1 MAHAKIGRH
10 LDVIKMLR
18 RTRGALAHGVFRSWL
33 AALSRSFVFGVC
45 VCVCVCVHVC
55 ASVCVSVRG
64 VSEVREREYVCKRCV
79 TLGSV
84 CVVV

>member
-1 MAHAKIGRH
+1 MVFFA
-10 LDVIKMLR
+10 
-18 RTRGALAHGVFRSWL
+18 RGLLPSLAP
-33 AALSRSFVFGVC
+33 LSS

>member
-1 MAHAKIGRH
+1 MVFFA
-10 LDVIKMLR
+10 
-18 RTRGALAHGVFRSWL
+18 RGLLPSLAP
-33 AALSRSFVFGVC
+33 LSSVCVC